1 MARIGLSIRIDVS
14 KIEKARLYKGEK
26 GISMQNAA
34 LDMGLSKTVLWNLEH
49 GFACNPTAKT
59 LNAIRKLYYLSPK
72 QLLNALDK

>member
-1 MARIGLSIRIDVS
+1 MHTNESFGNLIYSART
-14 KIEKARLYKGEK
+14 RL